1 MRRGWVFIDALWG
14 MILISMIAGI
24 FATAMNRRQ
33 VGLARLADSRAAC
46 RLSEEAL
53 IDLQEGRGLPSLS
66 SDESLRIVK
75 LSSDGTWVE
84 AEATVRERGAQLVG
98 YLPKGG
104 HP

>member
-53 IDLQEGRGLPSLS
+53 IDLQEGRGLPPLS

-75 LSSDGTWVE
+75 LDAQGTWVRVE
-84 AEATVRERGAQLVG
+84 GTVRGRDAQLIG
-98 YLPKGG
+98 YLPRGAN
-104 HP
+104 P